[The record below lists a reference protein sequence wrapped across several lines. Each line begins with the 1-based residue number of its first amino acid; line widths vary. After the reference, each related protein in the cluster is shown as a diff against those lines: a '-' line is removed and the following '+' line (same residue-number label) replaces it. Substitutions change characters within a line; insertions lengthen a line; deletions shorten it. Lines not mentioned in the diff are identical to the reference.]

1 MIFQLRG
8 VVGVPDGSKTQQ
20 KPDFRAFQKPQSWF
34 KKNCAEKYQLVIKLQ
49 HDEKKM
55 VGFQKFSEKVV
66 RRYVYLPL
74 SRPPKVSLKPP
85 DSSVSARKNAFKG
98 NL

>member
-34 KKNCAEKYQLVIKLQ
+34 KKNRVEKYQLVIKLQ
-49 HDEKKM
+49 HDLKKM
-55 VGFQKFSEKVV
+55 VGFENF
-66 RRYVYLPL
+66 YHYFDGFGAPL
-74 SRPPKVSLKPP
+74 RIPALK
-85 DSSVSARKNAFKG
+85 
-98 NL
+98 

>member
-49 HDEKKM
+49 HDLKKM
-55 VGFQKFSEKVV
+55 VGFEKIYHYFDGFGAPLRIPALKWEVDLSGGLVFS
-66 RRYVYLPL
+66 
-74 SRPPKVSLKPP
+74 
-85 DSSVSARKNAFKG
+85 RKLG
-98 NL
+98 I